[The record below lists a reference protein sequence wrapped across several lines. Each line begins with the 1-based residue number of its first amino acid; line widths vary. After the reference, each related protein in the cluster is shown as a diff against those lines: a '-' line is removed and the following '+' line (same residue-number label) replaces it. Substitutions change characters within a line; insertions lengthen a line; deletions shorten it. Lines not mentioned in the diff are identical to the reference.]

1 MFDQNKFANILKKIN
16 DNYSTMTDFG
26 KNASFDRTYISKYI
40 NKKLKNPPTPKIL
53 EKIAKASKG
62 ITTYSEL
69 MDICGY
75 LDVPSRKSIK
85 KRIFDTRKSELIDH
99 NFSNN
104 EIKLI
109 EDYISCDSSDS
120 NYTEKFNRFENYLYS
135 LDENKQN
142 FLLEFCPQII
152 LNASQELVNFSDAI
166 DSVLDKSNNMVAN
179 SFEYDYLG
187 NSVFPIPI
195 LGTVKAGYDYLAQ
208 ENWIGTVDVETSLV
222 GNGEDYFALKIHGD
236 SMSPVLVEDDIVIIK
251 KQNDF
256 ESGDIVV
263 AIINGNEA
271 TIKKGKK
278 SDSSILLQPLNPS
291 YEPLIFTNSEMKTI
305 PVEIIGIVK
314 QLKREF

>member
-1 MFDQNKFANILKKIN
+1 MSDLGNKEIFSRNLKYYMIINNKTRNDVCKDLGFKYTTFTDWYNGNIYPRIDKIEMLANYFRIEKSDLIE
-16 DNYSTMTDFG
+16 
-26 KNASFDRTYISKYI
+26 
-40 NKKLKNPPTPKIL
+40 NK
-53 EKIAKASKG
+53 EKI
-62 ITTYSEL
+62 
-69 MDICGY
+69 
-75 LDVPSRKSIK
+75 
-85 KRIFDTRKSELIDH
+85 
-99 NFSNN
+99 
-104 EIKLI
+104 
-109 EDYISCDSSDS
+109 
-120 NYTEKFNRFENYLYS
+120 
-135 LDENKQN
+135 
-142 FLLEFCPQII
+142 
-152 LNASQELVNFSDAI
+152 
-166 DSVLDKSNNMVAN
+166 DK
-179 SFEYDYLG
+179 LG
-187 NSVFPIPI
+187 NPVTTIPV

-256 ESGDIVV
+256 ESGDIIV

-278 SDSSILLQPLNPS
+278 SDNSILLQPLNPS